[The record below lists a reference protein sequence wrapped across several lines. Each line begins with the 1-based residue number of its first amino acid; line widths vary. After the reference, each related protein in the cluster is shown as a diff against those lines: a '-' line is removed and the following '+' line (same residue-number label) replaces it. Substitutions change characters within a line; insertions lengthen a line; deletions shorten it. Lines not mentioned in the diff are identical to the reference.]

1 MKLQESWF
9 NFILARGG
17 KQIIV
22 LIPSFLPRLL
32 FLATGN
38 HHGNLLTPPPPNI
51 KLLQSLHLWNCLCK
65 VLYSTPPLCLEL
77 HSVIYWWRGGGGEG
91 RGKRRRCNDFA
102 VFHFLCSIPELFLS
116 FLPSSLFLPLC
127 VCLFTFSPLCPRTIH
142 ASSCSCP
149 PPFKVI

>member
-77 HSVIYWWRGGGGEG
+77 HSVIYWWRGGGGG
-91 RGKRRRCNDFA
+91 RVGEKDEDATISRYFISSA
-102 VFHFLCSIPELFLS
+102 VFLNSFFLFYLPLS
-116 FLPSSLFLPLC
+116 FFLC
-127 VCLFTFSPLCPRTIH
+127 VCVFSPFPPSVLAPST
-142 ASSCSCP
+142 P
-149 PPFKVI
+149 PPAPVPLLSK